1 MTYSCLEIHVNQG
14 IAHVRL
20 NRPAESNSLLPAFW
34 QELPEAIA
42 RLDDDG
48 QTRALVLSSTGR
60 HFSSGMDRSVFQR
73 DDGLIS
79 TATALDRDALRRLIG
94 KLQKAVS
101 ILEQCRM
108 PVIAAIQ
115 GGCIGGAFAVVCAC
129 DIRFATSD
137 AFFCIYEINIGIMSD
152 LGTLQRL
159 PRLIPEAVVRELAY
173 TGSRL
178 PADRARAVGLVNE
191 VFEDHDE
198 MVAHALA
205 VAGEIA
211 ERSPLAVA
219 ASKEALNFAR
229 DHSLADGL
237 QHAAALQ
244 ASIFDRQHILES
256 FQAQLE
262 KRKPSFDDL
271 LPIPSGL

>member
-1 MTYSCLEIHVNQG
+1 MTYSCFEIDVDQG
-14 IAHVRL
+14 IAHLRF
-20 NRPAESNSLLPAFW
+20 NRPAESNSLVPAFW
-34 QELPEAIA
+34 QELPEALA
-42 RLDDDG
+42 RLDSDG
-48 QTRALVLSSTGR
+48 QSRALVISSTGR

-73 DDGLIS
+73 DDGPIS
-79 TATALDRDALRRLIG
+79 TTTALDRDALRRLIG
-94 KLQKAVS
+94 KLQQTITVV
-101 ILEQCRM
+101 EQCRM
-108 PVIAAIQ
+108 PVIAAVQ
-115 GGCIGGAFAVVCAC
+115 GGCIGGAFAVACAC
-129 DIRFATSD
+129 DIRLATSD

-159 PRLIPEAVVRELAY
+159 PRLIPEAIVRQLAY

-191 VFEDHDE
+191 VFEDQDQ

-205 VAGEIA
+205 VASEIA

-237 QHAAALQ
+237 KHAAGLQ